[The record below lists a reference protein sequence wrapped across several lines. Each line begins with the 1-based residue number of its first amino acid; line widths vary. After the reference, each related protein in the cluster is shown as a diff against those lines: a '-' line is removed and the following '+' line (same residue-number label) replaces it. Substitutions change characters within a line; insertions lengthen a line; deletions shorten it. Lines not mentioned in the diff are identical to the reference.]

1 MFVFI
6 LIIFISIFF
15 FQLFPSPSLAL
26 SLGYQQQQKIS
37 QTQCQHQNGQ
47 KVNTKNMQTAHQDQ
61 QTLMD
66 LQEIDDLRKKRCAD
80 RYDSSE
86 SSDR

>member
-1 MFVFI
+1 MRFVFI
-6 LIIFISIFF
+6 LIFISIFF
-15 FQLFPSPSLAL
+15 FNSFRLCLCLLFSLSA
-26 SLGYQQQQKIS
+26 YYQQQKIS
-37 QTQCQHQNGQ
+37 QHQNGQ
-47 KVNTKNMQTAHQDQ
+47 KVNIKNMQTAHQDQ

-66 LQEIDDLRKKRCAD
+66 LQEMDDLRKKRCAD